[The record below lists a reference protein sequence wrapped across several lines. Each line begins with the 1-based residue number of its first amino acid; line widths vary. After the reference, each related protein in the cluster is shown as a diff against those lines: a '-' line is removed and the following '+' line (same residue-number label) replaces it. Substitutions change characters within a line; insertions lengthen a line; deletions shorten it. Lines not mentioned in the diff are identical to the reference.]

1 MQIPLRLFA
10 TSLKRLD
17 QPWCTLTSHNACC
30 HSCHDH
36 PSFLSAAT
44 KRTCPLRALSILE
57 FRFPATRLSC
67 FDLIFYLDYINHSRN
82 LLQNVLLCAFLW
94 YFSLSFLCILQVP
107 RTFYAVIAVPFLPG
121 DAGRTQSALCY
132 VPIKGL
138 TQVRGMDECMGDDP
152 SFPACGT
159 AKTEWLSWVLSPH
172 SGLAGTTTRRTTP
185 GG

>member
-1 MQIPLRLFA
+1 MFFFVHFFGI
-10 TSLKRLD
+10 
-17 QPWCTLTSHNACC
+17 
-30 HSCHDH
+30 
-36 PSFLSAAT
+36 FLS
-44 KRTCPLRALSILE
+44 LSVHPAGTIL
-57 FRFPATRLSC
+57 L
-67 FDLIFYLDYINHSRN
+67 
-82 LLQNVLLCAFLW
+82 
-94 YFSLSFLCILQVP
+94 
-107 RTFYAVIAVPFLPG
+107 G
-121 DAGRTQSALCY
+121 DDGRTQLALCY